1 MFSSSR
7 FPSVGAAVGCA
18 AALLLA
24 LAPTATA
31 DPPDPHMPDITK
43 NFCPGGHWG
52 AGGAGLGGAMGVCD
66 GAKYPDGSYWHQWVD
81 NGFVGIGVTYHYDCV
96 GDSGNN
102 VFPAPPPPGGCDGA
116 IPGAPG
122 DAPPAENPPPP
133 PGENPPPPPAENP
146 PAPAPQ

>member
-1 MFSSSR
+1 MSR
-7 FPSVGAAVGCA
+7 LPLVGAAVGA
-18 AALLLA
+18 AALVLA
-24 LAPTATA
+24 LAPTAAA

-81 NGFVGIGVTYHYDCV
+81 NGFIGIGVTYHYDCV

-102 VFPAPPPPGGCDGA
+102 MFPAPPPPGGCDGA
-116 IPGAPG
+116 IPEGTPPPG
-122 DAPPAENPPPP
+122 HTPPP
-133 PGENPPPPPAENP
+133 PGDTPPAEP
-146 PAPAPQ
+146 APAPAPAPAPQ